1 MLQVLPSHI
10 SNLIAAGEVVQR
22 PASVVKE
29 LMENAV
35 DANAT
40 NVVVIINDSGRT
52 LIQVIDNGCGMTPQE
67 AQLCFARHATSKIAK
82 AEDLYSISTYGF
94 RGEALASI
102 AACADVTLKTRKEG
116 AESGVE
122 VHVAESEIVST
133 TEISCPVGCNF
144 AVRNIF
150 YNIPARRKF
159 LKSDNVEYRNIVAE
173 FTKVALTRTDVEF
186 RLVHNSKDIYHLTP
200 VGNIKQRIAQIAGR
214 DIAKDLITTE
224 TDTHVVSIRGFV
236 GRPEFAKKNQPNQ
249 YLFVNGR
256 YFKSPAL
263 HKAILKAY
271 NNLIPDGHTPS
282 YFIFLNIDSSSMDVN
297 IHPSKTEIKFE
308 DEGVIFEI
316 LLAAVKEAIG
326 GNSFVPSI
334 DFDTEGAPE
343 IPAIST
349 NWGTDTKRHIAP
361 PKINFDPL
369 FNPFE
374 EEKKNGAAS
383 KWNSQSEWNNQSS
396 GEQWKGGSQPGVSD
410 GWDTPLYPGHPPKEY
425 SQGALFNDQGANV
438 NPLLVLKGKYIIT
451 TVKSGV
457 MLIDICRAKQRIL
470 YERYLDSISGVNVAI
485 QENLY
490 PQTIDLDPAS
500 YSVITDNI
508 EFIKSVGFD
517 IRPFGKD
524 CIVVYG
530 TPACLGME
538 DIPATECVDSLIANL
553 TEIGTNLE
561 EEFKEKFACQLVKSA
576 GIKQD
581 VSIGNVQAQGI
592 IDSLFAC
599 KDPNFSPFGEKTMN
613 IISIEELTKKLN

>member
-10 SNLIAAGEVVQR
+10 SNLIAAGEVIQR
-22 PASVVKE
+22 PSSVVKE

-35 DANAT
+35 DAKAT

-122 VHVAESEIVST
+122 VHVAESEVIGT

-186 RLVHNSKDIYHLTP
+186 RLVHNSKDIYHLTATS
-200 VGNIKQRIAQIAGR
+200 NIKQRIAQIAGR
-214 DIAKDLITTE
+214 DIAKDLITTQ
-224 TDTHVVSIRGFV
+224 TQTHVVNINGFV
-236 GRPEFAKKNQPNQ
+236 GRPEFSKKNQPNQ

-271 NNLIPDGHTPS
+271 NNLIPDGHIPS
-282 YFIFLNIDSSSMDVN
+282 YFIFLEIDSNNMDVN

-343 IPAIST
+343 IPSINT
-349 NWGTDTKRHIAP
+349 NWGADVKRQIAP

-374 EEKKNGAAS
+374 EEKKNGVAS
-383 KWNSQSEWNNQSS
+383 KWNSQSEWNTQSS
-396 GEQWKGGSQPGVSD
+396 AQQWKDEGQAQNTDMWEAPQYVGNP
-410 GWDTPLYPGHPPKEY
+410 PAEYP
-425 SQGALFNDQGANV
+425 QGTLFNDQGANV
-438 NPLLVLKGKYIIT
+438 NPLLVLKGKYILT

-470 YERYLDSISGVNVAI
+470 YERYLDSISGVDAAI

-500 YSVITDNI
+500 YSVIAENL
-508 EFIKSVGFD
+508 ELIKSVGFD

-524 CIVVYG
+524 CVVIYG
-530 TPACLGME
+530 TPACIGME
-538 DIPATECVDSLIANL
+538 DIPVNECIDSLIANL

-561 EEFKEKFACQLVKSA
+561 EEFKEKFACQVVKSA
-576 GIKQD
+576 GIRQD
-581 VSIGNVQAQGI
+581 ISIGNVQAQGI

-613 IISIEELTKKLN
+613 IIPLDELIKKLN